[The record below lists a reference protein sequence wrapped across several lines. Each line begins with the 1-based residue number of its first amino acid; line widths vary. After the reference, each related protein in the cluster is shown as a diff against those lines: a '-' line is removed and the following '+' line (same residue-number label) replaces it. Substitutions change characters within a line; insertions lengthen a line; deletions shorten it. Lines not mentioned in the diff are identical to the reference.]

1 MRLDVFFRRG
11 WAWDDG
17 WNGGQQPAPHKETT
31 TTTHPNAGPIRFG
44 PVPFAQPKGSQRG
57 PFFFSLLLLLLA
69 WVKAS
74 AFVRRAASTHAQWH
88 GTGPGREGGGGLS
101 LPGLSILGPG
111 RPRGYSLSQSQEW
124 SPSCQPVHP
133 SIGGVTRYVCAMQT
147 VSEIFSMPVGCV
159 PSKLL
164 LSARQACTRV
174 NNMHGV
180 TPSYFASRNLGLVLG
195 VQ

>member
-1 MRLDVFFRRG
+1 MERRPAASPTQGDDDDDASKRRADKIWSRSFRPTKR
-11 WAWDDG
+11 
-17 WNGGQQPAPHKETT
+17 QPA
-31 TTTHPNAGPIRFG
+31 RSF
-44 PVPFAQPKGSQRG
+44 
-57 PFFFSLLLLLLA
+57 FFFSLLLLLLA

-180 TPSYFASRNLGLVLG
+180 TPSYFA
-195 VQ
+195 